1 MSVEVGA
8 ADILVPGES
17 RERQVL
23 DSRILQ
29 NARLARDQGS
39 GPAVSRCADSAGR

>member
-29 NARLARDQGS
+29 NARLAQVPG
-39 GPAVSRCADSAGR
+39 GPAVSRCADSAGW